1 MKKKFFIAFLSSF
14 LILTVLYT
22 TLFSSLFTEKPVV
35 ASDENPDGEIVA
47 EEPDDTKVKNEILF
61 LLMGVDA
68 EDVSKSKGT
77 RTDTMMLTKVD
88 FESGDI
94 TLFSIP
100 RDTRLSVNGKLDKV
114 NSAHAI
120 GGPELAVETVKD
132 FLGIELEYYVKV
144 DYQIVKDVVDAIG
157 GVVVDVPMTMIYRD
171 PTAKPPLNINIKKGI
186 RELDGRNAHDFLR
199 FRHNNDMTVGYPEGD
214 VGRIKTQ
221 QYFMKE
227 LVKQT
232 LQPKNILKLPSLIK
246 TYYNNVETN
255 IPLTSMLKGAASAS
269 KINVE
274 NMTTAT
280 VPGAGE
286 YVGAISYY
294 LYDRDA
300 LNVVVSE
307 MFGDYLADWYTIR
320 GKH

>member
-1 MKKKFFIAFLSSF
+1 MKKKFFISFLSSF
-14 LILTVLYT
+14 VIFTILYT
-22 TLFSSLFTEKPVV
+22 TVFSSMFAEKPVV
-35 ASDENPDGEIVA
+35 ASGDNPDDEIVA
-47 EEPDDTKVKNEILF
+47 EEPREDDSPVKNEILF

-77 RTDTMMLTKVD
+77 RTDTMMLTKVN
-88 FESGDI
+88 FGTGDI
-94 TLFSIP
+94 SLLSIP
-100 RDTRLSVNGKLDKV
+100 RDTRLNVNGRLDKV

-120 GGPELAVETVKD
+120 GGPELSVETVED
-132 FLGIELEYYVKV
+132 FLGIEIKYYVKV
-144 DYQIVKDVVDAIG
+144 DYRIVKDVVDSID

-186 RELDGRNAHDFLR
+186 QKLDGKNAHDFLR

-232 LQPKNILKLPSLIK
+232 LQPKNIFNLPSLIK

-255 IPLTSMLKGAASAS
+255 IPLTLMLKGAASAS
-269 KINVE
+269 KIDVE
-274 NMTTAT
+274 NMTTET
-280 VPGAGE
+280 VPGVGE
-286 YVGAISYY
+286 YVGAVSYY
-294 LYDRDA
+294 IYDRDA
-300 LNVVVSE
+300 LNTVVSE
-307 MFGDYLADWYTIR
+307 MFGDYLAD
-320 GKH
+320 

>member
-14 LILTVLYT
+14 VIFTVLYT
-22 TLFSSLFTEKPVV
+22 TLFSAFFAEKPVV
-35 ASDENPDGEIVA
+35 ASEENPGDEIVA
-47 EEPDDTKVKNEILF
+47 EEPTNDESKNEILF
-61 LLMGVDA
+61 LLMGVDT

-77 RTDTMMLTKVD
+77 RTDTMMLTKVNY
-88 FESGDI
+88 ETGNI

-100 RDTRLSVNGKLDKV
+100 RDTRLNVNGKLDKV

-171 PTAKPPLNINIKKGI
+171 PTAKPPLNINIKKGVQ
-186 RELDGRNAHDFLR
+186 ELDGKNAHDFLR

-232 LQPKNILKLPSLIK
+232 LQPKNILNLPSLIK

-255 IPLTSMLKGAASAS
+255 IPLTAMLRGAASAS
-269 KINVE
+269 KINVD
-274 NMTTAT
+274 NMTTDT
-280 VPGAGE
+280 VPGVGQ
-286 YVGAISYY
+286 YVGPISYY
-294 LYDRDA
+294 IYDRDA
-300 LNVVVSE
+300 LNSVVSE
-307 MFGDYLADWYTIR
+307 MFGDYLAD
-320 GKH
+320 

>member
-14 LILTVLYT
+14 LIFTVLYT
-22 TLFSSLFTEKPVV
+22 TFFSSLFTEKPVV
-35 ASDENPDGEIVA
+35 ASDGNPDDETVIENPDDEIQ
-47 EEPDDTKVKNEILF
+47 VKNEILF

-77 RTDTMMLTKVD
+77 RTDTMMLTKVN
-88 FESGDI
+88 FETGDI

-100 RDTRLSVNGKLDKV
+100 RDTRLNVKGRLDKV

-144 DYQIVKDVVDAIG
+144 DYKIVKDVVDAIG

-186 RELDGRNAHDFLR
+186 QELDGKNAHDFLR

-232 LQPKNILKLPSLIK
+232 LRPKNILNLPSLIK

-255 IPLTSMLKGAASAS
+255 VPLTSMLKGAASAS

-286 YVGAISYY
+286 YVGAVSYY
-294 LYDRDA
+294 LYDRSA
-300 LNVVVSE
+300 LNEVVSE
-307 MFGDYLADWYTIR
+307 MFGDYLAD
-320 GKH
+320 

>member
-1 MKKKFFIAFLSSF
+1 MKKKFFIAFVSSF
-14 LILTVLYT
+14 IIFAALYT
-22 TLFSSLFTEKPVV
+22 AAFSFFFTEKPVV
-35 ASDENPDGEIVA
+35 ASDDKLDDQII
-47 EEPDDTKVKNEILF
+47 EEEATDDKSPVKNEILF

-68 EDVSKSKGT
+68 EKVSKSKGT
-77 RTDTMMLTKVD
+77 RTDTMMLTKVN
-88 FESGDI
+88 FETGDI

-100 RDTRLSVNGKLDKV
+100 RDTRLNVNGKLDKV

-120 GGPELAVETVKD
+120 GGPELAVETVGD
-132 FLGIELEYYVKV
+132 FLGVDLKYYVKV
-144 DYQIVKDVVDAIG
+144 DYGIVKDVVDAIG

-171 PTAKPPLNINIKKGI
+171 PTAEPPLNINIKKGVQ
-186 RELDGRNAHDFLR
+186 ELDGKNAHDFLR

-232 LQPKNILKLPSLIK
+232 LQPKNLLQLPSLIK

-269 KINVE
+269 KINVD
-274 NMTTAT
+274 NINTAT
-280 VPGAGE
+280 VPGVGE
-286 YVGAISYY
+286 YIGPVSYY
-294 LYDRDA
+294 IYDRDA
-300 LNVVVSE
+300 LNPIVSE
-307 MFGDYLADWYTIR
+307 MFGDYLAD
-320 GKH
+320 